1 MFSLKGNLG
10 DHLFSLFLH
19 LYTNSLALKEG
30 HTGAQRV
37 LNFKSHSQAS
47 MMKGQVS

>member
-19 LYTNSLALKEG
+19 LHIKQLGFKEG
-30 HTGAQRV
+30 AH
-37 LNFKSHSQAS
+37 
-47 MMKGQVS
+47 